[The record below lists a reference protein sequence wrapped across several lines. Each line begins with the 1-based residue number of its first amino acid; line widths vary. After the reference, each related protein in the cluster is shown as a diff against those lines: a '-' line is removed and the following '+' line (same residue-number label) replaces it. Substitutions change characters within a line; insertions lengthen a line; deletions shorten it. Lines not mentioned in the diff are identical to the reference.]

1 MSTPITKSLVAGSFF
16 CGIVLTGCV
25 SQGQYDLLE
34 AQNMHL
40 EQKVAAQ
47 SRQHSEDLAQ
57 IEAHKVQITRLQ
69 GAIKYTIESDLLF
82 PPGSWTISDDGKEII
97 AKMAKKLAP
106 TQEGKLVVNGY
117 TDNTPIGPALEKKG
131 ITSNKE
137 LSEKRAEAVKEF
149 LISQG
154 IPEDKL
160 KAVGHGQS
168 HPVAKNDTATG
179 RSHNRRVELTQ
190 LGG

>member
-1 MSTPITKSLVAGSFF
+1 MSTLISKSFVAGSFF
-16 CGIVLTGCV
+16 CSIVLTGCV
-25 SQGQYDLLE
+25 SQGQYDLVE
-34 AQNMHL
+34 ARNTQL
-40 EQKVAAQ
+40 EQQVAEQ
-47 SRQHSEDLAQ
+47 SRQHAEAQ
-57 IEAHKVQITRLQ
+57 SQIAAHQVQITRLQ

-106 TQEGKLVVNGY
+106 SQEGKLVVNGY
-117 TDNTPIGPALEKKG
+117 TDNTPIGPSLEKKG
-131 ITSNKE
+131 VTSNKE
-137 LSEKRAEAVKEF
+137 LSEKRAEAVKEL
-149 LISQG
+149 LISEG
-154 IPEDKL
+154 IPADKL